1 MRLPVRP
8 AWLLER
14 CTGRENNFDFLRWLA
29 ASAVIV
35 SHESALLPRGGLDPL
50 TWVAGGFA
58 TLGTIAVDV
67 FFVISGF
74 LVARSL
80 LERGLLVQ
88 FAAARLLRVLPG
100 LAVMLL
106 LTAFVLGPL
115 VTTLPL
121 GSYLRDP
128 RVLTYVGRN
137 ANLVIDDPQ
146 WGLPGVFL
154 HNKHPEAVNGSL
166 WSLWPEIRMYGIL
179 LSLGIAA
186 RVLPWRAEAVVGVG
200 MFAVAVA
207 GWATHEDLAG
217 RALEPLTLARLGPY
231 FAVGSLLY
239 VLRRRVPLSPTLVA
253 IMWCLALPAHGTLA
267 FVPLFTVALGLT
279 VITLAYLRAGAL
291 ARWGR
296 YGDPSYGLYI
306 YSFPIQQALAG
317 WWPGASLAAH
327 FTAAYAVT
335 LACAFASWRLVEEP
349 ALRWK
354 SLFPAR
360 PLRQDD

>member
-1 MRLPVRP
+1 MRSPARP

-14 CTGRENNFDFLRWLA
+14 CTGRQNNFDFIRWFA

-35 SHESALLPRGGLDPL
+35 SHESALLPRGGLEPL
-50 TWVAGGFA
+50 THIAGGFA

-67 FFVISGF
+67 FFVTSGF

-88 FAAARLLRVLPG
+88 FAAARLRRVLPA

-106 LTAFVLGPL
+106 LSAFVLGPL

-128 RVLTYVGRN
+128 RILTYVGRN
-137 ANLVIDDPQ
+137 ANLLVNDPQ

-154 HNKHPEAVNGSL
+154 DNKHPVAVNGSL

-179 LSLGIAA
+179 LALGFAV
-186 RVLPWRAEAVVGVG
+186 RVLPWRAEAVVGIG
-200 MFAVAVA
+200 MLVVAVA

-217 RALEPLTLARLGPY
+217 RTLEPLTLARLGPY
-231 FAVGSLLY
+231 FAVGALLY
-239 VLRRRVPLSPTLVA
+239 VLRRRVPLSLALVA
-253 IMWCLALPAHGTLA
+253 VAWCLALPARGTVA
-267 FVPLFTVALGLT
+267 FVPLFTVAVGLT
-279 VITLAYLRAGAL
+279 VITLAHLRAGRI
-291 ARWGR
+291 ARWGC

-306 YSFPIQQALAG
+306 YAFPIQQALAG
-317 WWPGASLAAH
+317 RWPGASLAAH
-327 FTAAYAVT
+327 FTAAYALT

-349 ALRWK
+349 ALRGK
-354 SLFPAR
+354 TRSRLMPMA
-360 PLRQDD
+360 